1 MPIKVFTIPVR
12 HADWAERELNQFV
25 QSHRVLAVDRQWVD
39 QGANSFWAVWVEYVA
54 STGPA
59 PTDAAPLVG
68 KKKIDY
74 KEILSKENFD
84 VYLALRDLRKTL
96 AAEDGVALYAVFT
109 NDHLAQMVERRVK
122 NKADLEQIAG
132 IGEARMEKYG
142 PRVLDFLNNL
152 RKVTDETGGEPAGTD
167 R

>member
-25 QSHRVLAVDRQWVD
+25 QSHRVL
-39 QGANSFWAVWVEYVA
+39 
-54 STGPA
+54 
-59 PTDAAPLVG
+59 
-68 KKKIDY
+68 
-74 KEILSKENFD
+74 
-84 VYLALRDLRKTL
+84 
-96 AAEDGVALYAVFT
+96 AVFT

-142 PRVLDFLNNL
+142 PRVLEFLNNF